1 MPTMS
6 NGYSSFYGGDIH
18 VIPTS
23 TSRYDSSAAPSPHHH
38 HRHNSGTSDWRGPN
52 VSVPVT
58 TTTYTVRKDPV
69 TSSSS
74 VRAHSRHRSST
85 IDATSKRPPI
95 IVTTRQTREPSSS
108 TTPSSSRDIV
118 ASPAPDR
125 GRGSYRTNDDA
136 AQYYTQ
142 PASSIR
148 SRSSTRAYPS
158 GTMSST
164 MDNEEFLR
172 LRQRTDDRLAP
183 SWNDQLHRRERPS
196 SFYAEPSRHSTTT
209 VDLGDS
215 GYEYTTPSALA
226 RYDLDND
233 RRHRDSTDRSN
244 TYYRPSVN
252 VPDVSRPYDPPRRG
266 PPPTTRGLDK
276 VNRRV
281 VEATPA
287 TTYDR
292 PSSRVPGPAAVVAV
306 PVPDRR
312 SSVQLDVPP
321 SPIERR
327 PSRTGHRPV
336 SLYQDGPPRASIV
349 EDSYRA
355 RDDDYVPRDPRDK
368 EYHRD
373 DVVSRGFGLRTEGD
387 KEPRDRRESRREPR
401 LDDRDRDHR
410 ESKRPVDD
418 DADRYDKR
426 YSRDP
431 GRKEEDPRAE
441 KKSGK
446 EDSFRDKVATS
457 LSLAAGAIGLGGAA
471 LAHRDKDDKEDKG
484 SPRRRADE
492 REEADERPK
501 ASRREHEDRPRDD
514 GNGERSKK
522 DREADDTEDKER
534 NRRDAEAKLTGEPV
548 SKDGNSSSDES
559 KPRRRRRPSNTFKP
573 NDTAGLLAL
582 KEQLKAKEESE
593 KENTKAA
600 SKDPSPDR
608 RSQPSPSQADRAED
622 PARSSKEELRGR
634 GAASP
639 ASDEKQV
646 RVVSPP
652 RDKDEKKPIKGIL
665 KQPKTQF
672 PEEPNPVRE
681 GVAPHKDDKTK
692 GNVPPGARW
701 TKINRK
707 LVNPEALTIGKER
720 FEVRDDFVIVLRV
733 LSKEE
738 IEAYTAATAQLR
750 SGLLPFPFSLL
761 SFPPPVHR
769 RAAHNVTSSID
780 SSVPSLPRPRAQ
792 PLSLPCVP
800 LVTRVPVPCA
810 CARRL
815 TLFLTTLLLL
825 FLECSLRSAVAECC
839 RKRKWL
845 TTLAEMRS
853 EQERGRDDRD
863 DDQDDEDQ
871 DERRRPHRS
880 HRRDPRDEEDDE
892 KRRRDDKRE
901 REKERDTRSRRHRY
915 EDDEEPR
922 RDEPRRLE
930 YNPDDER
937 DRLPTR
943 SHRHREREREREPV
957 SVRRDD

>member
-1 MPTMS
+1 MADRYRYGASSGRRSPTYNPARQSMPTMS

-23 TSRYDSSAAPSPHHH
+23 TSRYDAPPTSSSHHH
-38 HRHNSGTSDWRGPN
+38 HRHSSSTSDWRGPN

-85 IDATSKRPPI
+85 IDNSAKRPPI
-95 IVTTRQTREPSSS
+95 IVTTRQAREPSSS
-108 TTPSSSRDIV
+108 TTTSSSRDLLTT
-118 ASPAPDR
+118 PAPDR

-164 MDNEEFLR
+164 MDNDEFLR

-183 SWNDQLHRRERPS
+183 SSWTDAHHRRERPS
-196 SFYAEPSRHSTTT
+196 SFYADPARHSTTP

-233 RRHRDSTDRSN
+233 RRHHRDSADRSN
-244 TYYRPSVN
+244 AYYRPSVN
-252 VPDVSRPYDPPRRG
+252 VPDISRPYETSRRG

-276 VNRRV
+276 INRRV
-281 VEATPA
+281 VETTPPSS
-287 TTYDR
+287 YDR
-292 PSSRVPGPAAVVAV
+292 PSSRVPGPPAAVAV

-312 SSVQLDVPP
+312 SSIPLDVSP
-321 SPIERR
+321 SPITVERR
-327 PSRTGHRPV
+327 HSRTGHRPV
-336 SLYQDGPPRASIV
+336 SLYQDGPPRASLV

-355 RDDDYVPRDPRDK
+355 RDDDYIPRGDPRDK
-368 EYHRD
+368 EYYRD
-373 DVVSRGFGLRTEGD
+373 DVGGRGHSHRTEGD
-387 KEPRDRRESRREPR
+387 KEIRDRRESRRESR
-401 LDDRDRDHR
+401 FDDRDRDHR
-410 ESKRPVDD
+410 EPKRPADE
-418 DADRYDKR
+418 DADRYEKR
-426 YSRDP
+426 YVRDSA
-431 GRKEEDPRAE
+431 RKEEDFRVE
-441 KKSGK
+441 KKSSKEK

-471 LAHRDKDDKEDKG
+471 LAHKGDKDDKEDKG
-484 SPRRRADE
+484 SPRRRDE
-492 REEADERPK
+492 DSRREEVDERPK
-501 ASRREHEDRPRDD
+501 PSRRDPEDRPRDD
-514 GNGERSKK
+514 DRPK
-522 DREADDTEDKER
+522 DREADDAEDKDR
-534 NRRDAEAKLTGEPV
+534 NRHDAEAKLNGEPV
-548 SKDGNSSSDES
+548 SKDGYSSSEEGV
-559 KPRRRRRPSNTFKP
+559 PRRRRRPSNTFKP
-573 NDTAGLLAL
+573 NDTASLLAL

-600 SKDPSPDR
+600 GKDPSPDR

-622 PARSSKEELRGR
+622 PTHAFKEDIRGR
-634 GAASP
+634 DVVSP
-639 ASDEKQV
+639 ASDDKQV

-652 RDKDEKKPIKGIL
+652 RDKDDKKPIKGIL
-665 KQPKTQF
+665 KQPRPQF

-750 SGLLPFPFSLL
+750 SGLLPFPFL
-761 SFPPPVHR
+761 S
-769 RAAHNVTSSID
+769 
-780 SSVPSLPRPRAQ
+780 
-792 PLSLPCVP
+792 
-800 LVTRVPVPCA
+800 
-810 CARRL
+810 
-815 TLFLTTLLLL
+815 
-825 FLECSLRSAVAECC
+825 
-839 RKRKWL
+839 
-845 TTLAEMRS
+845 
-853 EQERGRDDRD
+853 
-863 DDQDDEDQ
+863 
-871 DERRRPHRS
+871 
-880 HRRDPRDEEDDE
+880 
-892 KRRRDDKRE
+892 
-901 REKERDTRSRRHRY
+901 
-915 EDDEEPR
+915 
-922 RDEPRRLE
+922 
-930 YNPDDER
+930 
-937 DRLPTR
+937 
-943 SHRHREREREREPV
+943 
-957 SVRRDD
+957 